1 MQTDMAVVRP
11 RAKWHDVKALVKKVT
26 EVDEEDIFVQR
37 FDWGNDIGWLVT
49 IYAEDADLC
58 LELLKSKVLYVV
70 ICGYNVVFVKVS
82 M

>member
-1 MQTDMAVVRP
+1 MAVVRP

-49 IYAEDADLC
+49 IYAEDADLY
-58 LELLKSKVLYVV
+58 LELLKSRVMYVV